1 MFSHEWTHTSNV
13 FFIAESDYKALQ
25 TSELPL
31 LHVLQKSE
39 ILTKKIVSNV
49 LLKSKDES
57 GIEKLNMY
65 FAKADTL
72 IIFTM
77 SELD

>member
-1 MFSHEWTHTSNV
+1 MNERTQVMF

-31 LHVLQKSE
+31 LYVLKKSE

-49 LLKSKDES
+49 LLKSKDTS